1 MKVVSLH
8 GLLAA
13 VFRISVL
20 VARAGPVRAE
30 LARPNIFWIVID
42 DLGVGEPGCY
52 GGRLPTPNLDR
63 LSREGIRFSEAYV
76 TAPYCA
82 PSRASLLTGRRCSR
96 IGFEF
101 NPVGPQNE
109 DPRAGL
115 ALSETRVASRLKLAG
130 YATSALGSGTWGRHL
145 PTTRSGVV
153 LTNSLVFSR
162 GTFLCSSAV
171 DGAHHLA
178 EAATIAERWRGT
190 LAVAKRPGVLVH
202 PHGLGRAALRR
213 E

>member
-1 MKVVSLH
+1 MVGCPPSSGSSCLS
-8 GLLAA
+8 
-13 VFRISVL
+13 R
-20 VARAGPVRAE
+20 GPAPCGRSS
-30 LARPNIFWIVID
+30 RGGTFFGSSIG
-42 DLGVGEPGCY
+42 DLGVGESDCY

-153 LTNSLVFSR
+153 LTNSLVFFTRDIFMFLRRGR
-162 GTFLCSSAV
+162 GTS
-171 DGAHHLA
+171 
-178 EAATIAERWRGT
+178 
-190 LAVAKRPGVLVH
+190 PG
-202 PHGLGRAALRR
+202 
-213 E
+213 